1 MPEREVLQQWYE
13 EQIAARVNAGDEKKE
28 TTEANK
34 TTTGGLKQL
43 EEKQLDHSVVAWAK
57 NHEIPTIFF
66 RFLICWT
73 LYWRWKPR
81 NVNNMN
87 CMYLW

>member
-43 EEKQLDHSVVAWAK
+43 EEKQLEHSVVA
-57 NHEIPTIFF
+57 
-66 RFLICWT
+66 
-73 LYWRWKPR
+73 
-81 NVNNMN
+81 
-87 CMYLW
+87 

>member
-34 TTTGGLKQL
+34 TTTDGLKP
-43 EEKQLDHSVVAWAK
+43 EVCTS
-57 NHEIPTIFF
+57 
-66 RFLICWT
+66 LINIACQARP
-73 LYWRWKPR
+73 LVHDKPS
-81 NVNNMN
+81 
-87 CMYLW
+87 